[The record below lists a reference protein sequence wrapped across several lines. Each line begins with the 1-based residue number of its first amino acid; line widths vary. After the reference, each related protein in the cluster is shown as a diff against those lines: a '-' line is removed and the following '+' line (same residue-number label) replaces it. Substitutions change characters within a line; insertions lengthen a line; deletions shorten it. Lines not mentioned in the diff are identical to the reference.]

1 VETVHE
7 NMPQST
13 SRAKGPYRDRVEL
26 LRSRAGLLSG
36 KDRLLMTMYLEN
48 GNSFRQLARLAG
60 VNEANIA
67 RRIRR
72 LIGRLTGSEYVMC
85 LRNRQKF
92 TRTELLVARDHF
104 IRGWPLSKIAA
115 RRSCSSY
122 QIRKIVR
129 KVQRLAE
136 AADSARTK
144 GKDPHADL

>member
-1 VETVHE
+1 VEAVHE
-7 NMPQST
+7 NMPQSA
-13 SRAKGPYRDRVEL
+13 SLARSPYRDRIEL
-26 LRSRAGLLSG
+26 LRSRVGLLSG

-67 RRIRR
+67 RKIRR

-85 LRNRQKF
+85 LRNRQQF

-104 IRGWPLSKIAA
+104 IRGWPLRKIAA
-115 RRSCSSY
+115 RRNCSSY
-122 QIRKIVR
+122 QIRKVVR

-136 AADSARTK
+136 AADNARTK
-144 GKDPHADL
+144 GKDQHADL